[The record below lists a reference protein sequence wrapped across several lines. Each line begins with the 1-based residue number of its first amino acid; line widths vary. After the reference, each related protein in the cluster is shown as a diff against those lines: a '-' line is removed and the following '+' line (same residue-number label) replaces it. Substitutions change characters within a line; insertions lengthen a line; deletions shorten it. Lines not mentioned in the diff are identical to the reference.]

1 MKSFVLS
8 FCFLSSFFVTAQ
20 ELDWPVVIPS
30 TGANHTILFTLA
42 QQITLNDTPIE
53 DGVLIGAFYLD
64 NDGALVCGGLGNYN
78 SSSNFTIAAVGD
90 DSSTEIKDGFEV
102 NDFFDFYIQINGI
115 DYSLLADYNLEGL
128 FTDTYVSD
136 GFSKITSLTIVE
148 VSEALEGCTDPLYLE
163 YNPLA
168 SADTDPSSC
177 LTEIILGCTSES
189 AFNFNPIANE
199 DDGSCETVVLGCT
212 DDTFLEFSI
221 EANTDTDPTSCLTE
235 IILGCTSESAF
246 NFNPTANLDDGS
258 CIEET
263 LGCTNS
269 AYAEFNPAAT
279 NDTDPSSC
287 ITEATF
293 GCTVESALNFDPT
306 ANVNDGSCVLAV
318 EGCLNDAFVEFN
330 PSATVDDGSCLIV
343 VIVGCTDPDYVEYFE
358 PANTDNGTCSVFVNG
373 GCTDPNYLQYNPA
386 ANNDDGSCLD
396 LTVEGCIDENYLE
409 YNPEANLDD
418 GSCAS
423 ISFSG
428 CTDVLADNY
437 NLLANLDDGSC
448 DYLGCTDPLAFNYDE
463 IATLDNGSCE
473 SVLLGCT
480 NPEYLEYNP
489 EANTNDNSCLNIII
503 LGCTDQLAFN
513 YFVLANVDDGSC
525 IENIGGCMD
534 ALYESYNPLATFD
547 DGSCLMLI
555 IEGCTDST
563 AFNYNGLAV
572 LDDGSCTY
580 NLLYVTYENI
590 GVATFEFDVDLLE
603 LLDFN
608 VLWNIGDIFYSNAES
623 FIYSFESNGTY
634 TVSLT
639 ATNGSLLIFDEFT
652 IVIDIPGLT
661 LDEVSDQL
669 LSTEYIDLL
678 GRRVLHPLR
687 GHVYIR
693 FDNYESG
700 TIIRS
705 KELY

>member
-20 ELDWPVVIPS
+20 ELDWPVDIPS

-42 QQITLNDTPIE
+42 QQITLNDTPID
-53 DGVLIGAFYLD
+53 DGALIGAFYLND
-64 NDGALVCGGLGNYN
+64 DGALVCGGFTNYQSFTN
-78 SSSNFTIAAVGD
+78 STIAAIGD
-90 DSSTEIKDGFEV
+90 DSTTEDKNGFEDNESFV
-102 NDFFDFYIQINGI
+102 LYIQINGI
-115 DYSLLADYNLEGL
+115 DYPLIADYNLDAP
-128 FTDTYVSD
+128 FTDTYSVN
-136 GFSKITSLTIVE
+136 GLSKITSLTIVQ
-148 VSEALEGCTDPLYLE
+148 VSEDLEGCTDSLYLE

-168 SADTDPSSC
+168 SSDTEPSSC
-177 LTEIILGCTSES
+177 LTEIILGCTNEIS
-189 AFNFNPIANE
+189 FNYNS
-199 DDGSCETVVLGCT
+199 D
-212 DDTFLEFSI
+212 
-221 EANTDTDPTSCLTE
+221 
-235 IILGCTSESAF
+235 
-246 NFNPTANLDDGS
+246 ANLDDGS
-258 CIEET
+258 CEDLIEGCTLESAFNYNPIANVDDGSCIDEI
-263 LGCTNS
+263 LGCTNI

-343 VIVGCTDPDYVEYFE
+343 VIAGCTDPDYVEYFE

-448 DYLGCTDPLAFNYDE
+448 DYLGCTDPVAFNYDE
-463 IATLDNGSCE
+463 IATIDNGSCE

-489 EANTNDNSCLNIII
+489 EANTNDNSCLNIIV
-503 LGCTDQLAFN
+503 LGCTDLLAFN
-513 YFVLANVDDGSC
+513 YSVLANVDDGSC

-534 ALYESYNPLATFD
+534 TLYESYNPLATFD
-547 DGSCLMLI
+547 DGSCLELI
-555 IEGCTDST
+555 VEGCTDST
-563 AFNYNGLAV
+563 AFNYNDLAV

-580 NLLYVTYENI
+580 NLLNVTYENI
-590 GVATFEFDVDLLE
+590 GVATYEFDVDLLE
-603 LLDFN
+603 LLDFTL
-608 VLWNIGDIFYSNAES
+608 LWNIGDIFYSNAES

-639 ATNGSLLIFDEFT
+639 ATNGSFLIFDEFT
-652 IVIDIPGLT
+652 IVVDIPGLT
-661 LDEVSDQL
+661 LDEVTDQL

-705 KELY
+705 KERY

>member
-8 FCFLSSFFVTAQ
+8 FCFLCSFFVTAQ
-20 ELDWPVVIPS
+20 ELDWPVIIPS
-30 TGANHTILFTLA
+30 TGADHTILFTLA
-42 QQITLNDTPIE
+42 QEITLNDTPID
-53 DGVLIGAFYLD
+53 DGAVIGAFYLND
-64 NDGALVCGGLGNYN
+64 DGALVCGGFTNYQSFTN
-78 SSSNFTIAAVGD
+78 ITIAAIGD
-90 DSSTEIKDGFEV
+90 DSTTENKDGFEV
-102 NDFFDFYIQINGI
+102 NESFVLYIQINGI
-115 DYSLLADYNLEGL
+115 DYPLIADYNLDAP
-128 FTDTYVSD
+128 FTDTYSVN
-136 GFSKITSLTIVE
+136 GLSKITSLTIVE
-148 VSEALEGCTDPLYLE
+148 VSEDLEGCTDPLYIE

-168 SADTDPSSC
+168 SA
-177 LTEIILGCTSES
+177 
-189 AFNFNPIANE
+189 
-199 DDGSCETVVLGCT
+199 
-212 DDTFLEFSI
+212 
-221 EANTDTDPTSCLTE
+221 DTDPTSCLTE

-246 NFNPTANLDDGS
+246 NFNPTANVDDGS

-287 ITEATF
+287 ITDATF

-306 ANVNDGSCVLAV
+306 ANVNDGSCILVV

-343 VIVGCTDPDYVEYFE
+343 VIAGCTDPDYVEYFE

-373 GCTDPNYLQYNPA
+373 GCTDPNYLQYNPT

-409 YNPEANLDD
+409 YNSEANLDD
-418 GSCAS
+418 GSCAV

-534 ALYESYNPLATFD
+534 TLYESYNPLATFD
-547 DGSCLMLI
+547 DGSCLELI

>member
-8 FCFLSSFFVTAQ
+8 FCFLCSFFVTAQ
-20 ELDWPVVIPS
+20 ELDWPVIIPS
-30 TGANHTILFTLA
+30 TGADHTILFTLA
-42 QQITLNDTPIE
+42 QEITLNDTPID
-53 DGVLIGAFYLD
+53 DGVLIGAFYLND
-64 NDGALVCGGLGNYN
+64 DGALVCGGFTNYQSFTN
-78 SSSNFTIAAVGD
+78 ITIAAIGD
-90 DSSTEIKDGFEV
+90 DSTTENKDGFEV
-102 NDFFDFYIQINGI
+102 NESFVLYIQINGI
-115 DYSLLADYNLEGL
+115 DYPLIADYNLDAP
-128 FTDTYVSD
+128 FTDTYSVN
-136 GFSKITSLTIVE
+136 GLSKITSLTIVE
-148 VSEALEGCTDPLYLE
+148 VSEDLEGCTDPLYIE

-168 SADTDPSSC
+168 SA
-177 LTEIILGCTSES
+177 
-189 AFNFNPIANE
+189 
-199 DDGSCETVVLGCT
+199 
-212 DDTFLEFSI
+212 
-221 EANTDTDPTSCLTE
+221 DTDPTSCLTE

-246 NFNPTANLDDGS
+246 NFNPTANVDDGS

-287 ITEATF
+287 ITDATF

-306 ANVNDGSCVLAV
+306 ANVNDGSCILVV

-343 VIVGCTDPDYVEYFE
+343 VIAGCTDPDYVEYFE

-373 GCTDPNYLQYNPA
+373 GCTDPNYLQYNPT

-409 YNPEANLDD
+409 YNSEANLDD
-418 GSCAS
+418 GSCAV

-534 ALYESYNPLATFD
+534 TLYESYNPLATFD
-547 DGSCLMLI
+547 DGSCLELI

-590 GVATFEFDVDLLE
+590 GVATYEFDVDLLE

>member
-8 FCFLSSFFVTAQ
+8 FCFLCSFFVTAQ
-20 ELDWPVVIPS
+20 ELDWPVIIPS
-30 TGANHTILFTLA
+30 TGADHTILFTLT
-42 QQITLNDTPIE
+42 QEITLNDAPID
-53 DGVLIGAFYLD
+53 DGAVIGAFYLND
-64 NDGALVCGGLGNYN
+64 DGALVCGGFTNYQSFTN
-78 SSSNFTIAAVGD
+78 ITIAAIGD
-90 DSSTEIKDGFEV
+90 DSTTENKDGFEV
-102 NDFFDFYIQINGI
+102 NESFVLYIQINGI
-115 DYSLLADYNLEGL
+115 DYPLIADYNLDAP
-128 FTDTYVSD
+128 FTDTYSVN
-136 GFSKITSLTIVE
+136 GLSKITSLTIVE
-148 VSEALEGCTDPLYLE
+148 VSEDLEGCTDPLYIE

-168 SADTDPSSC
+168 SA
-177 LTEIILGCTSES
+177 
-189 AFNFNPIANE
+189 
-199 DDGSCETVVLGCT
+199 
-212 DDTFLEFSI
+212 
-221 EANTDTDPTSCLTE
+221 DTDPTSCLTE

-246 NFNPTANLDDGS
+246 NFNPTANVDDGS

-287 ITEATF
+287 ITDATF

-306 ANVNDGSCVLAV
+306 ANVNDGSCILVV

-343 VIVGCTDPDYVEYFE
+343 VIAGCTDPDYVEYFE

-373 GCTDPNYLQYNPA
+373 GCTDPNYLQYNPT

-409 YNPEANLDD
+409 YNSEANLDD
-418 GSCAS
+418 GSCAV

-489 EANTNDNSCLNIII
+489 QANTNDNSCLNIII

-534 ALYESYNPLATFD
+534 TLYESYNPLATFD
-547 DGSCLMLI
+547 DGSCLELI

>member
-8 FCFLSSFFVTAQ
+8 FCFLCSFFVTAQ
-20 ELDWPVVIPS
+20 ELDWPVIIPS
-30 TGANHTILFTLA
+30 TGADHTILFTLA
-42 QQITLNDTPIE
+42 QEITLNDTPID
-53 DGVLIGAFYLD
+53 DGAVIGAFFLND
-64 NDGALVCGGLGNYN
+64 DGALVCGGFTNYQSFTN
-78 SSSNFTIAAVGD
+78 ITIAAIGD
-90 DSSTEIKDGFEV
+90 DSTTENKDGFEV
-102 NDFFDFYIQINGI
+102 NESFVLYIQINGI
-115 DYSLLADYNLEGL
+115 DYPLIADYNLDAP
-128 FTDTYVSD
+128 FTDTYSVN
-136 GFSKITSLTIVE
+136 GLSKITSLTIVE
-148 VSEALEGCTDPLYLE
+148 VSEDLEGCTDPLYLE

-168 SADTDPSSC
+168 SA
-177 LTEIILGCTSES
+177 
-189 AFNFNPIANE
+189 
-199 DDGSCETVVLGCT
+199 
-212 DDTFLEFSI
+212 
-221 EANTDTDPTSCLTE
+221 DTDPTSCLTE

-246 NFNPTANLDDGS
+246 NFNPTANVDDGS

-287 ITEATF
+287 ITDATF

-306 ANVNDGSCVLAV
+306 ANVNDGSCILVV

-343 VIVGCTDPDYVEYFE
+343 VIAGCTDPDYVEYFE

-409 YNPEANLDD
+409 YNSEANLDD
-418 GSCAS
+418 GSCAV

-580 NLLYVTYENI
+580 SLLYVTYENI
-590 GVATFEFDVDLLE
+590 GIATYEFDVDLLE

>member
-8 FCFLSSFFVTAQ
+8 FCFLCSFFVTAQ
-20 ELDWPVVIPS
+20 ELDWPVIIPS
-30 TGANHTILFTLA
+30 TGADHTILFTLT
-42 QQITLNDTPIE
+42 QEITLNDAPID
-53 DGVLIGAFYLD
+53 DGAVIGAFYLD
-64 NDGALVCGGLGNYN
+64 DDGALICGGFTNYQSFTN
-78 SSSNFTIAAVGD
+78 STIAAIGD
-90 DSSTEIKDGFEV
+90 DSTTENKDGFEV
-102 NDFFDFYIQINGI
+102 NESFVIYIQINGI
-115 DYSLLADYNLEGL
+115 DYPLIADYNLDAP
-128 FTDTYVSD
+128 FTDTYSVN
-136 GFSKITSLTIVE
+136 GLSKITSLTIVE
-148 VSEALEGCTDPLYLE
+148 VSEDLEGCTDPLYLE

-168 SADTDPSSC
+168 SA
-177 LTEIILGCTSES
+177 
-189 AFNFNPIANE
+189 
-199 DDGSCETVVLGCT
+199 
-212 DDTFLEFSI
+212 
-221 EANTDTDPTSCLTE
+221 DTDPTSCLTE

-246 NFNPTANLDDGS
+246 NFNPTANVDDGS

-287 ITEATF
+287 ITDATF

-306 ANVNDGSCVLAV
+306 ANVNDGSCILVV

-343 VIVGCTDPDYVEYFE
+343 VIAGCTDPDYVEYFE

-409 YNPEANLDD
+409 YNSEANLDD
-418 GSCAS
+418 GSCAV

-580 NLLYVTYENI
+580 SLLYVTYENI
-590 GVATFEFDVDLLE
+590 GIATYEFDVDLLE

>member
-20 ELDWPVVIPS
+20 ELDWPVIIPS

-42 QQITLNDTPIE
+42 QEITLNDTPID
-53 DGVLIGAFYLD
+53 DGAVIGAFYLND
-64 NDGALVCGGLGNYN
+64 DGALVCGGFTNYQSFTN
-78 SSSNFTIAAVGD
+78 STIAAIGD
-90 DSSTEIKDGFEV
+90 DSTTENKDGFEV
-102 NDFFDFYIQINGI
+102 NESFVLYIQINGI
-115 DYSLLADYNLEGL
+115 DYPLIADYNLDAP
-128 FTDTYVSD
+128 FTDTYSVN
-136 GFSKITSLTIVE
+136 GLSKITSLTIVE
-148 VSEALEGCTDPLYLE
+148 VSEDLEGCTDPLYIE

-168 SADTDPSSC
+168 SA
-177 LTEIILGCTSES
+177 
-189 AFNFNPIANE
+189 
-199 DDGSCETVVLGCT
+199 
-212 DDTFLEFSI
+212 
-221 EANTDTDPTSCLTE
+221 DTDPTSCLTE

-306 ANVNDGSCVLAV
+306 ANVNDGSCVLVV

-343 VIVGCTDPDYVEYFE
+343 VIAGCTDPDYVEYFE

-409 YNPEANLDD
+409 YNSEANLDD

-534 ALYESYNPLATFD
+534 TLYESYNPLATFD
-547 DGSCLMLI
+547 DGSCLELI

-580 NLLYVTYENI
+580 SLLYVTYENI
-590 GVATFEFDVDLLE
+590 GIATYEFDVDLLE

-705 KELY
+705 KERY